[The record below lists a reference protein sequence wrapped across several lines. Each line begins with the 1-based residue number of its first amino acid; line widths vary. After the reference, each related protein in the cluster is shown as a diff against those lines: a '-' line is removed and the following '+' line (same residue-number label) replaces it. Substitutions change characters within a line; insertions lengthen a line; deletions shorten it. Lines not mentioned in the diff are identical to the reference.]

1 MQNVHCN
8 SGISDKAIQNVLD
21 KIQIARKNNK
31 KLIFN
36 LTLDEMNVKKKI
48 DWDGKKS
55 HGFVEVGTENYI
67 NNNLPLATKLLLL
80 C

>member
-31 KLIFN
+31 KIIFN
-36 LTLDEMNVKKKI
+36 LILNEI
-48 DWDGKKS
+48 
-55 HGFVEVGTENYI
+55 
-67 NNNLPLATKLLLL
+67 
-80 C
+80 